1 MFSNIGPVQLLIVLA
16 IVLAIFG
23 TKRLRTLGS
32 DLGSA
37 VKGFR
42 SAVNEAEE
50 TTEQLSDSSKEDADF
65 DNTPVEEN
73 RKTPDTDANNVRHRF
88 FGISNPLCDRA
99 DRARSETPA

>member
-37 VKGFR
+37 IKGFR
-42 SAVNEAEE
+42 SAVSEADKTNEQISE
-50 TTEQLSDSSKEDADF
+50 SSEDADF
-65 DNTPVEEN
+65 DNTPAEETRN
-73 RKTPDTDANNVRHRF
+73 KNDA
-88 FGISNPLCDRA
+88 
-99 DRARSETPA
+99 

>member
-1 MFSNIGPVQLLIVLA
+1 MFANIGPWQLLIILI

-42 SAVNEAEE
+42 SAMNES
-50 TTEQLSDSSKEDADF
+50 EQTNEKIGDASKDADF
-65 DNTPVEEN
+65 DNTPAEEP
-73 RKTPDTDANNVRHRF
+73 RKEKDA
-88 FGISNPLCDRA
+88 
-99 DRARSETPA
+99 

>member
-1 MFSNIGPVQLLIVLA
+1 MFANIGPVQLLIVLV

-42 SAVNEAEE
+42 SAVSEADKE
-50 TTEQLSDSSKEDADF
+50 TTEQIDDQSSDASF
-65 DNTPVEEN
+65 DSTPVDEPKKEN
-73 RKTPDTDANNVRHRF
+73 H
-88 FGISNPLCDRA
+88 G
-99 DRARSETPA
+99 

>member
-1 MFSNIGPVQLLIVLA
+1 MLSNIGPFQLLIVLA

-42 SAVNEAEE
+42 SAVSEADKEPAEIETNESTESNESTDFSSAQTTQPEE
-50 TTEQLSDSSKEDADF
+50 QK
-65 DNTPVEEN
+65 
-73 RKTPDTDANNVRHRF
+73 
-88 FGISNPLCDRA
+88 
-99 DRARSETPA
+99 

>member
-1 MFSNIGPVQLLIVLA
+1 MFSNVGPVQLLIVLV

-42 SAVNEAEE
+42 SAV
-50 TTEQLSDSSKEDADF
+50 SDADKAADQISESSEEDANF
-65 DNTPVEEN
+65 DNTPAEET
-73 RKTPDTDANNVRHRF
+73 RKENN
-88 FGISNPLCDRA
+88 S
-99 DRARSETPA
+99 